1 MENGRKAAAALLA
14 IEMLTGDY
22 QKFIANCPLA
32 FKMLHRNKGAAMPL
46 SSRATDAKPTM
57 ALMLQGGG
65 ALGAYHI
72 GAYQAL
78 AEHHLHPDW
87 VAGISIGA
95 INAAIIAGNRP
106 ENRVERLTQLWEAIS
121 WPDLPGT
128 LVPTPWQLLQNIA
141 SNAEALLLGQPNF
154 FSPRPVNPFLVPRA
168 APQEVSFYDT
178 TPMLFTLRRFADFAL
193 VNSRSTR
200 LSLGA
205 TNIATGDLEFFDSH
219 RQPIGPEHV
228 LASGSLPPGF
238 PATLVDG
245 KLYWDGGCVSNTPL
259 DAVIDE
265 PGHPRMVVFVID
277 LWDAAGPPPHTIND
291 VLWRAKQIQY
301 ASRTAHQ
308 IDAVATK
315 VNLRHAVRLLKA
327 AGVPEVAAVPD
338 DPVLSARRLDIV
350 HIVYRPTADQIPNS
364 DAEFSRSSIAE
375 RRAAGY
381 RDMGAALAAEPWRR
395 QELPAHLGALVHR
408 VERAQVI
415 TRPEP
420 NLHRM
425 TDKPAAA

>member
-1 MENGRKAAAALLA
+1 MAARTA
-14 IEMLTGDY
+14 
-22 QKFIANCPLA
+22 
-32 FKMLHRNKGAAMPL
+32 
-46 SSRATDAKPTM
+46 SRPAREAPTV

-78 AEHHLHPDW
+78 AEHNLHPDW

-95 INAAIIAGNRP
+95 INAAVIAGNRP
-106 ENRVERLTQLWEAIS
+106 EHRVERLSTLWEAIS
-121 WPDLPGT
+121 WPDLPPALPVGT
-128 LVPTPWQLLQNIA
+128 WQTLHNMA
-141 SNAEALLLGQPNF
+141 SNAEAVLFGQPNF
-154 FSPRPVNPFLVPRA
+154 FTPRPVSPFLVPRA
-168 APQEVSFYDT
+168 APQQVSFYDT
-178 TPMLFTLRRFADFAL
+178 TPMLFTLRRFADFSL
-193 VNSRSTR
+193 INSRAIR

-205 TNIATGDLEFFDSH
+205 TDIATGDLEFFDNH
-219 RQPIGPEHV
+219 RQTIAPEHV

-238 PATLVDG
+238 PATEVNG

-259 DAVIDE
+259 DAVVDE
-265 PGHPRMVVFVID
+265 PGHPRLVVFVID
-277 LWDAAGPPPHTIND
+277 LWEAAGPPPQTLNA

-301 ASRTAHQ
+301 ASRVSHH

-338 DPVLSARRLDIV
+338 DPLLAARRLDIV
-350 HIVYRPTADQIPNS
+350 HIVYRPGEDQIPNS

-375 RRAAGY
+375 RREAGY
-381 RDMGAALAAEPWRR
+381 RDMRVALAAEPWLR

-408 VERAQVI
+408 VERGRAV

-420 NLHRM
+420 NLRTM

>member
-1 MENGRKAAAALLA
+1 MAAR
-14 IEMLTGDY
+14 TV
-22 QKFIANCPLA
+22 
-32 FKMLHRNKGAAMPL
+32 
-46 SSRATDAKPTM
+46 SRPSRETPTV

-78 AEHHLHPDW
+78 AEHNLHPDW

-106 ENRVERLTQLWEAIS
+106 EQRVERLAALWETIS
-121 WPDLPGT
+121 WPDLPAQLPLTAWQT
-128 LVPTPWQLLQNIA
+128 LHNMA
-141 SNAEALLLGQPNF
+141 SNAEALLFGQPHF
-154 FSPRPVNPFLVPRA
+154 FTPRPVNPLLVPQ
-168 APQEVSFYDT
+168 APPQQVSFYDT
-178 TPMLFTLRRFADFAL
+178 TPMLFTLRRFADFL
-193 VNSRSTR
+193 LINSRVVR

-205 TNIATGDLEFFDSH
+205 TNIATGDLEFFDNH
-219 RQPIGPEHV
+219 RQTIGPEHV

-238 PATLVDG
+238 PATEVNG

-259 DAVIDE
+259 DAVVDE
-265 PGHPRMVVFVID
+265 PGHPRMVVFLLD
-277 LWDAAGPPPHTIND
+277 LWDAAG
-291 VLWRAKQIQY
+291 LWRAKQIQY

-327 AGVPEVAAVPD
+327 ARVPDVSALPD
-338 DPVLSARRLDIV
+338 DPLLAERRLDIV
-350 HIVYRPTADQIPNS
+350 HIVYRPGVDQIPNS

-375 RRAAGY
+375 RREAGY
-381 RDMGAALAAEPWRR
+381 RDMRAALAAEPWLR
-395 QELPAHLGALVHR
+395 QERPAHLGALVHR
-408 VERAQVI
+408 VERGTVT

-420 NLHRM
+420 NLPTM

>member
-1 MENGRKAAAALLA
+1 MVAA
-14 IEMLTGDY
+14 
-22 QKFIANCPLA
+22 PVS
-32 FKMLHRNKGAAMPL
+32 RP
-46 SSRATDAKPTM
+46 SRATPSV

-78 AEHHLHPDW
+78 AEHDLHPDW

-106 ENRVERLTQLWEAIS
+106 EHRLARLTALWEAIS
-121 WPDLPGT
+121 WPDLPMK
-128 LVPTPWQLLQNIA
+128 LALTPWQMLHNMA
-141 SNAEALLLGQPNF
+141 SNAEALLFGQPNF
-154 FSPRPVNPFLVPRA
+154 FTPRA
-168 APQEVSFYDT
+168 MNPLLLPQAAAQQVSFYDT
-178 TPMLFTLRRFADFAL
+178 TPMLFTLRRFADFSL
-193 VNSRSTR
+193 INSRAVR

-205 TNIATGDLEFFDSH
+205 TNIATGDLEFFDNH
-219 RQPIGPEHV
+219 QQAIGPEHV

-238 PATLVDG
+238 PATLVNG

-259 DAVIDE
+259 NAVIDE
-265 PGHPRMVVFVID
+265 AEHPRMVVFVID
-277 LWDAAGPPPHTIND
+277 LWDPAGSPPETIND

-315 VNLRHAVRLLKA
+315 VNLRHAMRLLKE
-327 AGVPEVAAVPD
+327 AGIPDVAAIPD
-338 DPVLSARRLDIV
+338 DPVPTPRRLDIV
-350 HIVYRPTADQIPNS
+350 HIVYRPGVAQIPNS

-375 RRAAGY
+375 RREAGY
-381 RDMGAALAAEPWRR
+381 RDMSSALAAEPWLR
-395 QELPAHLGALVHR
+395 QEMPAHLGALVHR
-408 VERAQVI
+408 VEREKVI

-420 NLHRM
+420 NLH
-425 TDKPAAA
+425 TTIDKPAVA

>member
-1 MENGRKAAAALLA
+1 
-14 IEMLTGDY
+14 
-22 QKFIANCPLA
+22 
-32 FKMLHRNKGAAMPL
+32 MPQQ
-46 SSRATDAKPTM
+46 SRPSQEAPTV

-78 AEHHLHPDW
+78 AEHDLHPDW

-95 INAAIIAGNRP
+95 INAAVIAGNP
-106 ENRVERLTQLWEAIS
+106 PDDRVARLSALWEAIS
-121 WPDLPGT
+121 WPDLSTG
-128 LVPTPWQLLQNIA
+128 LALAPWQMLHNMA
-141 SNAEALLLGQPNF
+141 SNAEALLFGQPHF
-154 FSPRPVNPFLVPRA
+154 FTPRPVNPLLVPRA
-168 APQEVSFYDT
+168 PPQQVSFYDT

-193 VNSRSTR
+193 INSRAIR

-205 TNIATGDLEFFDSH
+205 TDLATGDLEFFDNR

-238 PATLVDG
+238 PATPVSG

-259 DAVIDE
+259 DAVVDE
-265 PGHPRMVVFVID
+265 PGYPRMVVFVID
-277 LWDAAGPPPHTIND
+277 LWNPAGSPPATINE

-327 AGVPEVAAVPD
+327 AGVPHVAAVPD
-338 DPVLSARRLDIV
+338 DPVLTARRLDIV
-350 HIVYRPTADQIPNS
+350 HIVYRPTADQIVNS

-381 RDMGAALAAEPWRR
+381 RDMRAALAAEPWLR
-395 QELPAHLGALVHR
+395 QEMPAHLGALVHR
-408 VERAQVI
+408 VEREQVT

-420 NLHRM
+420 NLHTM
-425 TDKPAAA
+425 TDRPAAA

>member
-1 MENGRKAAAALLA
+1 MA
-14 IEMLTGDY
+14 
-22 QKFIANCPLA
+22 
-32 FKMLHRNKGAAMPL
+32 L
-46 SSRATDAKPTM
+46 SSRQTNPTPTI

-78 AEHHLHPDW
+78 AEHQLHPDW

-95 INAAIIAGNRP
+95 INAAVIVGNRP
-106 ENRVERLTQLWEAIS
+106 EDRVERLTQLWEAIS
-121 WPDLPGT
+121 WPDLPTG
-128 LVPTPWQLLQNIA
+128 LALTPWLTLHNIA

-154 FSPRPVNPFLVPRA
+154 FSPRPINPFLVPRA
-168 APQEVSFYDT
+168 APQEVSFYNT
-178 TPMLFTLRRFADFAL
+178 SQMLFTLRRFADFSL
-193 VNSRSTR
+193 INGGTPR

-205 TNIATGDLEFFDSH
+205 TNIATGDLEFFDNH
-219 RQPIGPEHV
+219 QQTIGAEHV
-228 LASGSLPPGF
+228 LASSSLPPGF
-238 PATLVDG
+238 PATPAGG

-265 PGHPRMVVFVID
+265 PGHARMVVFVID
-277 LWDAAGPPPHTIND
+277 LWDAAGPPPQTIND

-301 ASRTAHQ
+301 ASRTARQ
-308 IDAVATK
+308 IDAAATK

-327 AGVPEVAAVPD
+327 AGVPDVAAVSD
-338 DPVLSARRLDIV
+338 DPVLTARRLDIV

-364 DAEFSRSSIAE
+364 DAEFSRRSIAA

-381 RDMGAALAAEPWRR
+381 RDMSAALAAEPWLR

-408 VERAQVI
+408 VERAQVA

-420 NLHRM
+420 NLRTM